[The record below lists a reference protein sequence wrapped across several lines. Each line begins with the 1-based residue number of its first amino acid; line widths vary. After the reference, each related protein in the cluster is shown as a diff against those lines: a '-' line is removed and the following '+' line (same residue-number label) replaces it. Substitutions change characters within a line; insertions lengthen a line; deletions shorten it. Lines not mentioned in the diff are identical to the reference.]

1 MINWKHKSTHMRESK
16 TVLDSEIHAMD
27 SGFFVCG
34 TGIPDFDL
42 KWDFG
47 LLELHS
53 RFQSPRFW
61 IPRAKI
67 SRIPESVFPY
77 MGRYKLSQ
85 KSVTSFR
92 LFSKSNLA
100 LCNLVPLCS
109 HLAFSFRQKK
119 AEKGLLVSKFY
130 LTRENG
136 KSEKSL
142 RRVGV
147 PTVSDRKRT
156 LLWQES
162 IA

>member
-1 MINWKHKSTHMRESK
+1 MTWIPVSLSVELGFQISILSK
-16 TVLDSEIHAMD
+16 IPVSLSYIPDSKAQD
-27 SGFFVCG
+27 SG
-34 TGIPDFDL
+34 
-42 KWDFG
+42 
-47 LLELHS
+47 
-53 RFQSPRFW
+53 FW

-92 LFSKSNLA
+92 LFSKSNVA
-100 LCNLVPLCS
+100 LCTLVPLCS

-130 LTRENG
+130 VTRENG

-147 PTVSDRKRT
+147 PTVSHQKRP
-156 LLWQES
+156 LL
-162 IA
+162 